1 MKVIETG
8 LPGVLIVEPVVHA
21 DPRGAFFE
29 SYSRKIFEALGI
41 ADEFVQDNHS
51 ISARNVLRGLHYQAG
66 GRQAKLVR
74 VGRGEVFDVAVD
86 IRPESPR
93 FGRWVGVR
101 LSEENKRQLY
111 IPGGFA
117 HGFVVLSETADFLY
131 KCSNYY
137 SPGDE
142 RGLMWDDPDI
152 GIEWPVKAPILS
164 EKDQKNPRL
173 KDVKQAG

>member
-1 MKVIETG
+1 MKVIESG
-8 LPGVLIVEPVVHA
+8 LPGVLIVEPVVHT
-21 DPRGAFFE
+21 DSRGTFFE
-29 SYSRKIFEALGI
+29 SYSRKIFEAACI

-51 ISARNVLRGLHYQAG
+51 ISAKNVLRGLHYQAG
-66 GRQAKLVR
+66 GQQAKLVR

-101 LSEENKRQLY
+101 LSEENRRQLY

-131 KCSNYY
+131 KCSSYY

-142 RGLMWDDPDI
+142 RGLAWDDPDI
-152 GIEWPVKAPILS
+152 GIEWPVSAPILS
-164 EKDQKNPRL
+164 EKDQNNPRL
-173 KDVKQAG
+173 KDEAG